1 MPLFDDKKQNERLDE
16 LYKKEEEDLVV
27 LLAARHKVPYINLST
42 VSINGDALK
51 LIPEG
56 TARESGVATYFLQG
70 QKVGIAV
77 LAPTKDSVKKIVDDL
92 SRKGYKVAL
101 SMASSASMEKAWR
114 VYGEVSFAT
123 EAESGVFDIS
133 SKDITKFAEQIRRT
147 EDLAVLLSATLKD
160 SGRYKISR
168 ILEIILAGAIALH
181 ASDIHIEPQEDIIR
195 LRLRI
200 DGVLED
206 LATFPTEGYRFILSR
221 IKLLSGLKLNVRED
235 AQDGRFSI
243 KLSESDIEIRTSILP
258 GDYGESVVMRI
269 LNPQSITV
277 PFDGLGMDPR
287 LFEILEK
294 EILKPNGLILTTGPT
309 GSGKTTTLYAILR
322 KIYTPEIKVITIED
336 PIEYHLK
343 GISQTQVNKEKGYD
357 FLHGLR
363 AALRQDPDVIMV
375 GEIRDAETA
384 GVAINSA
391 LTGHLVLSTLH
402 TNNAAGV
409 IPRLIDLGINPKIIS
424 SSLTLSL
431 AQRLVR
437 TLCSVCK
444 VESAPDEKELA
455 TILHILEFIKKK
467 RPITQDTARIWRA
480 GNDKSCAVCNG
491 SGYKGR
497 IGIYEG
503 ILTDRAVEEVI
514 VTFNPSEREIK
525 KAAEPQNI
533 LAMREDGILKV
544 LTGTTSLD
552 ELRRVVDLEE
562 D

>member
-1 MPLFDDKKQNERLDE
+1 MSE
-16 LYKKEEEDLVV
+16 LYKKEEEDLVQ
-27 LLAARHKVPYINLST
+27 LLSVRHNVQYINLST

-51 LIPEG
+51 LVPEG
-56 TARESGVATYFLQG
+56 TAREAGVAAFSLQG
-70 QKVGIAV
+70 QKVN
-77 LAPTKDSVKKIVDDL
+77 LAALSPDKDSVKRILEDL
-92 SRKGYKVAL
+92 SRKSYKVTL
-101 SMASSASMEKAWR
+101 YMASTTSLEKAWR
-114 VYGEVSFAT
+114 IYGEVSFAT
-123 EAESGVFDIS
+123 ETESGVFDIS
-133 SKDITKFAEQIRRT
+133 NKDISHFAEQIKRT
-147 EDLAVLLSATLKD
+147 GDLTSLLNNTLKD
-160 SGRYKISR
+160 TTRYKISK
-168 ILEIILAGAIALH
+168 ILEVVLAGAIALH
-181 ASDIHIEPQEDIIR
+181 ASDIHIEPQEDAVR
-195 LRLRI
+195 LRLRL

-206 LATFPTEGYRFILSR
+206 LASFPSEGYRFILSR
-221 IKLLSGLKLNVRED
+221 LKLLSGLKLNIRED

-243 KLSESDIEIRTSILP
+243 KIGVGEIEIRTSILP

-277 PFDGLGMDPR
+277 PFEELGMDAM
-287 LFEILEK
+287 LFSLLEK

-309 GSGKTTTLYAILR
+309 GSGKTTTLYSILR

-357 FLHGLR
+357 FLQGLR
-363 AALRQDPDVIMV
+363 SALRQDPDVIMV

-409 IPRLIDLGINPKIIS
+409 IPRLIDLGVNPKIIS

-437 TLCSVCK
+437 KLCKDCK
-444 VESAPDEKELA
+444 EEYAPSEKELA
-455 TILHILEFIKKK
+455 LIAHIIEFIKKK
-467 RPITQDTARIWRA
+467 RAITADTPRLWRA
-480 GNDKSCAVCNG
+480 GSNKSCNTCNG
-491 SGYKGR
+491 LGYKGR

-503 ILTDRAVEEVI
+503 ILTDKTVEEVI

-533 LAMREDGILKV
+533 LSMREDGLLKA
-544 LTGTTSLD
+544 LAGITSLD
-552 ELRRVVDLEE
+552 ELRRVVDMEE

>member
-1 MPLFDDKKQNERLDE
+1 MTKTRRTNERALQ
-16 LYKKEEEDLVV
+16 KEEEDLVQ
-27 LLAARHKVPYINLST
+27 LLSVRHNVQYINLST

-51 LIPEG
+51 LVPEG
-56 TARESGVATYFLQG
+56 TAREAGVAAFSLQG
-70 QKVGIAV
+70 QKVN
-77 LAPTKDSVKKIVDDL
+77 LAALSPDKDSVKRILEDL
-92 SRKGYKVAL
+92 SRKSYKVTL
-101 SMASSASMEKAWR
+101 YMASTTSLEKAWR
-114 VYGEVSFAT
+114 IYGEVSFAT
-123 EAESGVFDIS
+123 ETESGVFDIS
-133 SKDITKFAEQIRRT
+133 NKDISHFAEQIKRT
-147 EDLAVLLSATLKD
+147 GDLTSLLNNTLKD
-160 SGRYKISR
+160 TTRYKISK
-168 ILEIILAGAIALH
+168 ILEVVLAGAIALH
-181 ASDIHIEPQEDIIR
+181 ASDIHIEPQEDAVR
-195 LRLRI
+195 LRLRL

-206 LATFPTEGYRFILSR
+206 LASFPSEGYRFILSR
-221 IKLLSGLKLNVRED
+221 LKLLSGLKLNIRED

-243 KLSESDIEIRTSILP
+243 KIGVGEIEIRTSILP

-277 PFDGLGMDPR
+277 PFEELGMDAM
-287 LFEILEK
+287 LFSLLEK

-309 GSGKTTTLYAILR
+309 GSGKTTTLYSILR

-357 FLHGLR
+357 FLQGLR
-363 AALRQDPDVIMV
+363 SALRQDPDVIMV

-409 IPRLIDLGINPKIIS
+409 IPRLIDLGVNPKIIS

-437 TLCSVCK
+437 KLCKDCK
-444 VESAPDEKELA
+444 EEYAPSEKELA
-455 TILHILEFIKKK
+455 LIAHIIEFIKKK
-467 RPITQDTARIWRA
+467 RAITADTPRLWRA
-480 GNDKSCAVCNG
+480 GSNKSCNTCNG
-491 SGYKGR
+491 LGYKGR

-503 ILTDRAVEEVI
+503 ILTDKTVEEVI

-533 LAMREDGILKV
+533 LSMREDGLLKA
-544 LTGTTSLD
+544 LAGITSLD
-552 ELRRVVDLEE
+552 ELRRVVDMEE

>member
-1 MPLFDDKKQNERLDE
+1 MSE
-16 LYKKEEEDLVV
+16 LYKKEEEDLVQ
-27 LLAARHKVPYINLST
+27 LLSVRHNVQYINLST

-51 LIPEG
+51 LVPEG
-56 TARESGVATYFLQG
+56 TAREAGVAAFSLQG
-70 QKVGIAV
+70 QKVN
-77 LAPTKDSVKKIVDDL
+77 LAALSPDKDSVKRILEDL
-92 SRKGYKVAL
+92 SRKSYKVTL
-101 SMASSASMEKAWR
+101 YMASTTSLEKAWR
-114 VYGEVSFAT
+114 IYGEVSFAT
-123 EAESGVFDIS
+123 ETESGVFDIS
-133 SKDITKFAEQIRRT
+133 NKDISHFAEQIKRT
-147 EDLAVLLSATLKD
+147 GDLTSLLNNTLKD
-160 SGRYKISR
+160 TTRYKISK
-168 ILEIILAGAIALH
+168 ILEVVLAGAIALH
-181 ASDIHIEPQEDIIR
+181 ASDIHIEPQEDAVR
-195 LRLRI
+195 LRLRL

-206 LATFPTEGYRFILSR
+206 IASFPSEGYRFILSR
-221 IKLLSGLKLNVRED
+221 LKLLSGLKLNIRED

-243 KLSESDIEIRTSILP
+243 KIGGGEIEIRTSILP

-277 PFDGLGMDPR
+277 PFEELGMDAM
-287 LFEILEK
+287 LFSLLEK

-309 GSGKTTTLYAILR
+309 GSGKTTTLYSILR

-357 FLHGLR
+357 FLQGLR
-363 AALRQDPDVIMV
+363 SALRQDPDVIMV

-409 IPRLIDLGINPKIIS
+409 IPRLIDLGVNPKIIS

-437 TLCSVCK
+437 KLCKDCK
-444 VESAPDEKELA
+444 EEYAPSEKELA
-455 TILHILEFIKKK
+455 LIAHIIEFIKKK
-467 RPITQDTARIWRA
+467 RAITADTPRLWRA
-480 GNDKSCAVCNG
+480 GSNKSCNTCNG
-491 SGYKGR
+491 LGYKGR

-503 ILTDRAVEEVI
+503 ILTDKTVEEVI

-533 LAMREDGILKV
+533 LSMREDGLLKA
-544 LTGTTSLD
+544 LAGITSLD
-552 ELRRVVDLEE
+552 ELRRVVDMEE